1 MKLVLAFF
9 ILLNLILGIIFLK
22 IKIFANDVDL
32 QFIRKDMKKV
42 EYEIKFAI
50 YLGGFIKIASFSI
63 KNGFLKMLFFKK
75 EIKELVNS
83 GVFTENIKPMIEK
96 IPRSQLVEKIFSTNV
111 KIENLKFDL
120 RFGTDSVIITSIL
133 VGILSAILSGIIAE
147 AMQAYFEKFNK
158 ENYKWEI
165 FPNYE
170 EKLFL
175 KLKASL
181 MVSYFPILN
190 KIIKSE

>member
-9 ILLNLILGIIFLK
+9 ILLNLILGVLFLK

-32 QFIRKDMKKV
+32 QFIRKDVKKA

-63 KNGFLKMLFFKK
+63 KNGLLKMLFFKK
-75 EIKELVNS
+75 EIKELINS
-83 GVFTENIKPMIEK
+83 SIFLENVRPMIEK
-96 IPRSQLVEKIFSTNV
+96 IPRSQLVEKFFSTNI
-111 KIENLKFDL
+111 KIANLKFDL
-120 RFGTDSVIITSIL
+120 KFGTDSVIITSIL

-147 AMQAYFEKFNK
+147 TMQAYFEKFNK
-158 ENYKWEI
+158 ENYKWKI
-165 FPNYE
+165 SPNYE
-170 EKLFL
+170 EKLFV
-175 KLKASL
+175 KLKANL
-181 MVSYFPILN
+181 MVSYFPVLN